1 MRTER
6 TTRFCAWYRGG
17 KELFRIKVPSLPYD
31 PTFLQKNR
39 LGALPLRTL
48 IIGRVFKGVAGSRT
62 GFESY
67 NSVFCQPQ
75 FTIGKLEQTSSDT
88 KIVIFT
94 INEFYVVKRV
104 FGVLRGETPKQSG
117 AGGVM
122 GASDDYRASAG
133 LQFCHMAK
141 LPKTHSGFLRAQAL
155 KQSGRRERVLGRERK
170 PQSDGVSSLSLIKQR
185 SLRGT
190 SP

>member
-1 MRTER
+1 M
-6 TTRFCAWYRGG
+6 YRGG

-39 LGALPLRTL
+39 LGALPLRTP
-48 IIGRVFKGVAGSRT
+48 IRGRDFKGAAGGKT

-67 NSVFCQPQ
+67 NSVFCQSQ

-104 FGVLRGETPKQSG
+104 FGVLRGFTPKQSG
-117 AGGVM
+117 
-122 GASDDYRASAG
+122 
-133 LQFCHMAK
+133 K
-141 LPKTHSGFLRAQAL
+141 
-155 KQSGRRERVLGRERK
+155 RERVLGRERK

-185 SLRGT
+185 ILKGI
-190 SP
+190 PPLEKQLLGGFYG